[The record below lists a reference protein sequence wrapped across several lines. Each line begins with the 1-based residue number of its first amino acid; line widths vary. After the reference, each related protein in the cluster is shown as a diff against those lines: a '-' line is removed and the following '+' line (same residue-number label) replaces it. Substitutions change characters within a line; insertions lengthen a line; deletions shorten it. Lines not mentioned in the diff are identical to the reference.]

1 MDHDNKTGWKTF
13 TEEVEVTGQQL
24 LGEINRL
31 IAEGNVHKLSIK
43 SHSGDVFLSVPL
55 TGGAVAG
62 GILVI
67 GAPWLAI
74 IAGVA
79 GMLAHVR
86 LEIVRN
92 EPPKLT
98 GTDEPKDAA

>member
-1 MDHDNKTGWKTF
+1 MTEDKTGWKTF
-13 TEEVEVTGQQL
+13 TEEIEVTGQQL

-31 IAEGNVHKLSIK
+31 IAQGNVHKLNIK
-43 SHSGDVFLSVPL
+43 SEGGDVFLSVPL
-55 TGGAVAG
+55 TGGAIAG

-67 GAPWLAI
+67 GAPWLAL

-86 LEIVRN
+86 LEVVRSV
-92 EPPKLT
+92 P
-98 GTDEPKDAA
+98 DDDAPKDGA